1 MAKKETKKQKETI
14 ERMKKTRKTDNNNLR
29 DLLNKKLSWVKSEKA
44 ELEII
49 IENLRKRLDRYEE
62 LMLKLKGAEI
72 ALSDVLGK
80 GQDDVWQ
87 KDTQE

>member
-1 MAKKETKKQKETI
+1 MAKKVTKKQEKTI
-14 ERMKKTRKTDNNNLR
+14 ERMKKARKADNDNLR

-49 IENLRKRLDRYEE
+49 IENLRKRLDKYEE

>member
-1 MAKKETKKQKETI
+1 MAKKVTKKQEKTI
-14 ERMKKTRKTDNNNLR
+14 ERMKKARKTDNDNLR

-49 IENLRKRLDRYEE
+49 IENLRKRLDKYEE

>member
-1 MAKKETKKQKETI
+1 MAKKATKKQKETI